1 MFKHSQISAVLKI
14 LEVATP
20 ESFGDI
26 LNVLC
31 ENLSFDAAAIY
42 ASLVSPRKLAYFA
55 GIYKGKP
62 FKETPLKQ
70 LEITPSDTR
79 IAEFFDPVTKISEI
93 IIDELPPDIRD
104 LMHKYNI
111 KLIYRVPLATQKKNY
126 GILFIAREEERPL
139 TESERFLLE
148 THIQMLE
155 ILLDIYQIK
164 WIYDVVRDNIQ
175 EHVIIQ
181 DLEHNII
188 QANKAASLSL
198 GIENPDELK
207 GKKCYELWHRKNYPC
222 ESCPLEKTR
231 LTKKPEEN
239 EVMTPEGRWFHIR
252 SNPIFSGAGEL
263 IGFVELTQEITEKV
277 QAEKEVK
284 KFQEILKRVFDQP
297 LVGIVVSDL
306 KGNIIEANFTRAKM
320 LGLSREELLSKN
332 WKDYT
337 HPDDVKILEL
347 NLNKLVQGEI
357 ESFTQ
362 DVRVYTKGKDIIYQR
377 INVVPLRLNSAE
389 TNFITMIMDIT
400 SDVKLRERL
409 EKRTEEIILSFSRIV
424 ELKEPYTA
432 GHQQKVAELA
442 VAAAKEM
449 GLPKNKVEIIKYA
462 GLLHDI
468 GKIIVPIEILNKP
481 AKLSEYEFNLVKE
494 HPKYGYEITKGVE
507 FDGPVAE
514 IIYQHH
520 ERYDGSGYPRG
531 LKGDEILLE
540 ARIIA
545 CADVIE
551 AMTSHRPYRPA
562 LPVELA
568 LEELI
573 TKKGI
578 LYDPKVVEAF
588 KNLYNANILKKIIQ
602 KA

>member
-79 IAEFFDPVTKISEI
+79 ITEFFDPVTKISQI
-93 IIDELPPDIRD
+93 IIDELPPVIRD

-111 KLIYRVPLATQKKNY
+111 KLIYRIPLATQKKNY

-155 ILLDIYQIK
+155 ILIDIYQIK

-198 GIENPDELK
+198 GIEDPDELK

-277 QAEKEVK
+277 QAEKEAK

-320 LGLSREELLSKN
+320 LGLSKEELLSKN

-362 DVRVYTKGKDIIYQR
+362 DIRVYAKDKDIIYQR
-377 INVVPLRLNSAE
+377 INVVPLRLNNAE
-389 TNFITMIMDIT
+389 TNFITIIMDIT

-449 GLPKNKVEIIKYA
+449 GLSKNKVEIIKYA

-494 HPKYGYEITKGVE
+494 HPKYGYEITKGIE